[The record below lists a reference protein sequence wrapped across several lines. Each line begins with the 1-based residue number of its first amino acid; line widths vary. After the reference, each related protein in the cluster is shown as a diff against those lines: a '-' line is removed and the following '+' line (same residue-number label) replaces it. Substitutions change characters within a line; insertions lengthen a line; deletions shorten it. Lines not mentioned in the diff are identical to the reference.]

1 MLLFLIMLLNLSP
14 AKKAIMLSPL
24 HTPVK
29 VITFPL
35 ILDCDNVIFALDSY
49 MESILWIAKKAPK
62 MLLAGF
68 KALQQTRLGPINSS
82 PTESRTEKFKKYKEH
97 YLLWLLT
104 NTLM

>member
-49 MESILWIAKKAPK
+49 MESILWIAKKSPK
-62 MLLAGF
+62 DAF
-68 KALQQTRLGPINSS
+68 SWVSFAANKVGPN
-82 PTESRTEKFKKYKEH
+82 
-97 YLLWLLT
+97 
-104 NTLM
+104 